1 MNGDRD
7 MSEEEWLDGLR
18 HLSPEMI
25 LKSHFTLQEK
35 IKKHYKLRATGNN
48 LDKAIQLCIQQ
59 IALAPLTA
67 DAMRKQ
73 HNERWEELNAIKR
86 KNGMAEHTWPFELP
100 AHHGYRQ
107 YAVIL
112 RRKKEFAK
120 LEQIQIKKQ
129 SEGWAE

>member
-1 MNGDRD
+1 MT
-7 MSEEEWLDGLR
+7 EEEWLDGLR

-25 LKSHFTLQEK
+25 LKSHFALQEK
-35 IKKHYKLRATGNN
+35 IKKHYRLRATGNN

-59 IALAPLTA
+59 IAMAPLTA

-86 KNGMAEHTWPFELP
+86 KNGMAEHTCPFELP

-107 YAVIL
+107 YVVIL